1 LVHRLVF
8 IGLLVTLCAQL
19 SYELYVH
26 GQFFQ
31 VTKSVFAESLLERG
45 LHGEAIR
52 RVEGVRENYPFSL
65 TSLYKAPTLLR
76 ALRQGQAGLQ
86 TQGHAPSSSSP
97 SSPNDVDPP
106 TRTPREA
113 LESLP

>member
-1 LVHRLVF
+1 M
-8 IGLLVTLCAQL
+8 TLCAQL

-26 GQFFQ
+26 GQFFH
-31 VTKSVFAESLLERG
+31 VTKSVFAEGLLERG
-45 LHGEAIR
+45 LHREAIR
-52 RVEGVRENYPFSL
+52 RVEEVRESYPFSL

-76 ALRQGQAGLQ
+76 ALRQGQAGLE
-86 TQGHAPSSSSP
+86 TQGHAPSSGSP
-97 SSPNDVDPP
+97 STPDEIDPP